1 MSTLIQDLVFSRMKS
16 DTTGPVLERIIEV
29 EKEFLSNKD
38 DIILTSVVFDP
49 KKCYSRY
56 EGAK

>member
-1 MSTLIQDLVFSRMKS
+1 MRTLVQDLVFSRMKS
-16 DTTGPVLERIIEV
+16 DTTGSVLDRIIEV

-38 DIILTSVVFDP
+38 DIILTPSVFDP
-49 KKCYSRY
+49 RKCYRY